1 VQQRASFSRFC
12 HQKKYSR
19 ANKSRLVPTQSEN
32 KNNPVRTSRGL
43 SPHKPKNYYLCTSKR
58 NFMNF
63 QNTREFAQQLD
74 QQDELYNY
82 RNEFIFP
89 QVNGKNVIYFTG
101 NSLGLQP
108 KRTKA
113 FVDEVMNDWA
123 KLAVDGHFY
132 ADKPWWD
139 YHERFAIPL
148 GEIMG
153 AKPSEITVMNTLTVN
168 LHLMMVSFYRPT
180 AKKYKILC
188 EEKAFP
194 SDQYMF
200 QSQADFHAQY
210 LGINPNEII
219 IEIKRREG
227 EHNIRLE
234 DVLAKIE
241 EIGDELALVLIG
253 GVNYYTGQVFDMKT
267 ITAAAQKTGAY
278 VGWDLAHAAGNIEMN
293 LHDWNVDFACWCSY
307 KYMNSGPGNASGCFV
322 HENHHYNAK
331 LPRFAGWWG
340 HNKERRFK
348 MEQQFE
354 PVHGADGWQIS
365 NLPILSLAPYLASV
379 EMFAEVGMT
388 KLIKKRNLL
397 TSYLEFILH
406 EIDREIGGAGF
417 EIITPQNQ
425 EERACQLSV
434 YLHGQGRSLFEYLMK
449 NGVITD
455 WREPNVIRFAP
466 APFYCSFTDM
476 YEFGQILKKGIIG

>member
-1 VQQRASFSRFC
+1 
-12 HQKKYSR
+12 
-19 ANKSRLVPTQSEN
+19 
-32 KNNPVRTSRGL
+32 
-43 SPHKPKNYYLCTSKR
+43 
-58 NFMNF
+58 
-63 QNTREFAQQLD
+63 
-74 QQDELYNY
+74 
-82 RNEFIFP
+82 
-89 QVNGKNVIYFTG
+89 
-101 NSLGLQP
+101 
-108 KRTKA
+108 
-113 FVDEVMNDWA
+113 MNDWA
-123 KLAVDGHFY
+123 NLAVEGHFY

-139 YHERFAIPL
+139 YHERFAAPL
-148 GEIMG
+148 SGIVG
-153 AKPSEITVMNTLTVN
+153 ARPSEITVMNTLTVN

-180 AKKYKILC
+180 QKKYKILC

-200 QSQADFHAQY
+200 QSQAQFHAQN
-210 LGINPNEII
+210 LGINPKEII
-219 IEIKRREG
+219 VEIKRREG

-234 DVLAKIE
+234 DILAKIE

-267 ITAAAQKTGAY
+267 ITAAAQKAGAY
-278 VGWDLAHAAGNIEMN
+278 VGWDLAHAAGNVELQ

-322 HENHHYNAK
+322 HEKHHHDND

-348 MEQQFE
+348 MEPDFD

-379 EMFAEVGMT
+379 EMFAEVGMS
-388 KLIKKRNLL
+388 KLIIKRNLL

-406 EIDREIGGAGF
+406 EIDKEIDGTEF
-417 EIITPQNQ
+417 EIITPQKQ

-455 WREPNVIRFAP
+455 WREPNVIRLAP
-466 APFYCSFTDM
+466 APFYCSFEDM
-476 YEFGQILKKGIIG
+476 YEFGQILKKGISKP